1 MLPGR
6 RTRLQAKAASR
17 SRACFCVLAY
27 DLCRSSRLA
36 SASPVAGGV
45 WLGVARDIYI
55 RYVDSDQYGTGTF
68 ETYLQ
73 AELNREGVH
82 DLDKCHGSA
91 IRKQRKANQTFILE
105 QRAEMRARLLQLAM
119 EGKLE
124 YGQAELDGFG
134 PS

>member
-1 MLPGR
+1 VLEDDKLPL
-6 RTRLQAKAASR
+6 TIQATFGDDWKFEPIRGCFQADGH
-17 SRACFCVLAY
+17 AC
-27 DLCRSSRLA
+27 
-36 SASPVAGGV
+36 GV

>member
-1 MLPGR
+1 ML
-6 RTRLQAKAASR
+6 AD
-17 SRACFCVLAY
+17 
-27 DLCRSSRLA
+27 DLCRSSSLA

-55 RYVDSDQYGTGTF
+55 RYVDSDQYGTGSF
-68 ETYLQ
+68 ATYLH
-73 AELNREGVH
+73 AELNKEGVH
-82 DLDKCHGSA
+82 DLDKCCGSA

-124 YGQAELDGFG
+124 HGQAELDGFRAG
-134 PS
+134 